1 MSMMNVFNISGSAA
15 SAQSQRLNVVA
26 SNLANADTVAGPDG
40 QAYKA
45 RQVTFQTQLMGANA
59 NDPTAA
65 GVKVSTIS
73 EDQTAGRRVHDPK
86 HPSADADG
94 YVTYSNV
101 NAVEEMVNM
110 ISASRSYQNN
120 IEVMNTA
127 KSLLLKTLQLGQ

>member
-1 MSMMNVFNISGSAA
+1 MSMLRIFNVAGSAV

-40 QAYKA
+40 QSYKA
-45 RQVTFQTQLMGANA
+45 RQVVFQTVAMGEAG
-59 NDPTAA
+59 AA
-65 GVKVSTIS
+65 GVKVSQVT
-73 EDQTAGRRVHDPK
+73 EDQTAGRRVHDPR
-86 HPSADADG
+86 HPQADGEG

-127 KSLLLKTLQLGQ
+127 KTLLLKTLQMGQ